1 MRQPC
6 CPARRTLHLRLF
18 YGRQMPITVFGNFLG
33 AKGRLIVKKTLVLLL
48 AIWLCG
54 ICGARA
60 AQLNKVAAVVNGQ
73 VITMFDLQKAA
84 LPELARARLNPN
96 DPKQAKDVDKV
107 FRKVL
112 DMMIMDILLGQEAK
126 RLKISVSPTEVDN
139 EIAKLMK
146 SRNLTKQQF
155 EAQLAQQKISINE
168 IRENF
173 EKSLLRQKIM
183 GMEVGRKEVVTP
195 AEIKQYYEAHKDNLY
210 DRSGLHMGVLVY
222 APNVNAQSIAAQIKS
237 GKLTFE
243 EAAAKYSIAPNKDK
257 GGDMGPVE
265 WDRLNPEWEGRLTK
279 MKSGDVTE
287 LFDLQGRKAQV
298 HLFRPGGGADKQL
311 TLEQATPQIDAIL
324 RQPKAV
330 ERFED
335 YTSQL
340 RSKAVIDIRL

>member
-1 MRQPC
+1 M
-6 CPARRTLHLRLF
+6 
-18 YGRQMPITVFGNFLG
+18 
-33 AKGRLIVKKTLVLLL
+33 KKTLVLLL

-54 ICGARA
+54 ICGAQA

-73 VITMFDLQKAA
+73 VITMFDLQKAG

-168 IRENF
+168 LRENF

-183 GMEVGRKEVVTP
+183 GMEVGRKVVVTP

-279 MKSGDVTE
+279 MKPGDVTE

-298 HLFRPGGGADKQL
+298 YLFRLGGGADKQL

>member
-1 MRQPC
+1 M
-6 CPARRTLHLRLF
+6 T
-18 YGRQMPITVFGNFLG
+18 GFGDFLD
-33 AKGRLIVKKTLVLLL
+33 AKGRSIVNKTLVLLL

-54 ICGARA
+54 VCGAQA
-60 AQLNKVAAVVNGQ
+60 AQLSKVAAVVNGQ
-73 VITMFDLQKAA
+73 LITMFDLQKTA

-96 DPKQAKDVDKV
+96 DPKRAKDVDKV

-155 EAQLAQQKISINE
+155 ETQLARQNISISE
-168 IRENF
+168 IRKNC

-183 GMEVGRKEVVTP
+183 GMEVGRKVVVTP
-195 AEIKQYYEAHKDNLY
+195 AEIKRYYEAHKDNLY

-222 APNVNAQSIAAQIKS
+222 APNANAQSIAAQIKS

-257 GGDMGPVE
+257 GGDRGPVE
-265 WDRLNPEWEGRLTK
+265 WDHLNPEWEGRLTK
-279 MKSGDVTE
+279 MKPGGVTE
-287 LFDLQGRKAQV
+287 LFDFQGCKAQV

-324 RQPKAV
+324 RQPKAI

-335 YTSQL
+335 YSSQL
-340 RSKAVIDIRL
+340 RSKAIIDIRL

>member
-1 MRQPC
+1 M
-6 CPARRTLHLRLF
+6 
-18 YGRQMPITVFGNFLG
+18 
-33 AKGRLIVKKTLVLLL
+33 KKTLVLLLL

-54 ICGARA
+54 ICGAQA

-84 LPELARARLNPN
+84 MPELARARLNPN
-96 DPKQAKDVDKV
+96 NPKQARDVDKV

-126 RLKISVSPTEVDN
+126 RLKVSVSPAEVDN
-139 EIAKLMK
+139 EIAKMMK
-146 SRNLTKQQF
+146 ARNLTRPQF
-155 EAQLAQQKISINE
+155 EAQLAQQKISISE

-183 GMEVGRKEVVTP
+183 GMEVGRKVVVTP
-195 AEIKQYYEAHKDNLY
+195 AEIKEYYEAHKDSLY
-210 DRSGLHMGVLVY
+210 ERSGLHMGVLVY
-222 APNVNAQSIAAQIKS
+222 APNVNARSIAAQIKS
-237 GKLTFE
+237 GKLTFK
-243 EAAAKYSIAPNKDK
+243 EAAAKYSIAPNRDK

-265 WDRLNPEWEGRLTK
+265 WDRLNPEWEGRLAR
-279 MKSGDVTE
+279 MKPGDVTE

-298 HLFRPGGGADKQL
+298 HLFRPGGGANKQL

-330 ERFED
+330 ERFEE
-335 YTSQL
+335 YASQL
-340 RSKAVIDIRL
+340 RRKAVIDIRL

>member
-1 MRQPC
+1 M
-6 CPARRTLHLRLF
+6 
-18 YGRQMPITVFGNFLG
+18 
-33 AKGRLIVKKTLVLLL
+33 KKTLVLLL

-183 GMEVGRKEVVTP
+183 GMEVGRKVVVTP

-265 WDRLNPEWEGRLTK
+265 
-279 MKSGDVTE
+279 
-287 LFDLQGRKAQV
+287 
-298 HLFRPGGGADKQL
+298 
-311 TLEQATPQIDAIL
+311 QATPQIDAIL